1 MTNNI
6 NGIGI
11 NTGAVNGYQAKPK
24 KEEAKHEE
32 KQDAAQSQS
41 QGKTLNPD
49 DVLAFMAQQASY
61 SKPANTNLY
70 AGKYDISKYVTPEQA
85 QRIAGFVT
93 SFENEVAQGLAG
105 LNEEFG
111 DSLSDK
117 AKYELAARMIE

>member
-11 NTGAVNGYQAKPK
+11 NTGAVNGYPAKNQKEDAKP
-24 KEEAKHEE
+24 EE
-32 KQDAAQSQS
+32 KQDTQQTQAH
-41 QGKTLNPD
+41 GKTLNPD

-61 SKPANTNLY
+61 NKPANLY

-111 DSLSDK
+111 DNLSEA
-117 AKYELAARMIE
+117 AKYELAARMVG